1 MADRRCPE
9 AVAALVDLSRLPG
22 AWSCAVLLLLLTGCG
37 KPETSPVAA
46 DIVRPALIREVGTA
60 DNGAKLRFP
69 GRVRAERRAEL
80 SFSVPGFVTEFAL
93 NEGSRVK
100 VGQIVARLE
109 DGVFKAQLN
118 AAQSEFERAK
128 TDLERYQRLW
138 ESELAVARSEVDDR
152 RARLEVA
159 RTQLATAQQNLDDA
173 VIRAPFDGVITR
185 RRLEAFANV
194 QANQPIADLQDLRAL
209 EIVINVPERIVRNEY
224 AQDVGQAV
232 FEGQD
237 ALSVPLR
244 LKSYA
249 AEADPQTQTYEIVL
263 ALGSPPGGLKL
274 LPGMSATV
282 IPFAGTV
289 KSSDAPLVVPLTAIA
304 ADATGDRSVWVVGA
318 GGQVA
323 RRTVRTADVR
333 GSDVVITSGLQPG
346 ERVVV
351 AGVSALREDM
361 KVRPLDER

>member
-1 MADRRCPE
+1 M
-9 AVAALVDLSRLPG
+9 
-22 AWSCAVLLLLLTGCG
+22 
-37 KPETSPVAA
+37 
-46 DIVRPALIREVGTA
+46 
-60 DNGAKLRFP
+60 
-69 GRVRAERRAEL
+69 
-80 SFSVPGFVTEFAL
+80 
-93 NEGSRVK
+93 
-100 VGQIVARLE
+100 
-109 DGVFKAQLN
+109 
-118 AAQSEFERAK
+118 
-128 TDLERYQRLW
+128 
-138 ESELAVARSEVDDR
+138 
-152 RARLEVA
+152 
-159 RTQLATAQQNLDDA
+159 
-173 VIRAPFDGVITR
+173 
-185 RRLEAFANV
+185 
-194 QANQPIADLQDLRAL
+194 
-209 EIVINVPERIVRNEY
+209 
-224 AQDVGQAV
+224 
-232 FEGQD
+232 
-237 ALSVPLR
+237 
-244 LKSYA
+244 
-249 AEADPQTQTYEIVL
+249 L